1 MKQAWIDRHV
11 TLQGESGMPYDH
23 EYFKKSAD
31 YVRGR
36 IAFDPEIAVIL
47 GSALG
52 GLAGE
57 IEEPVEI
64 PYGDIPNF
72 LVSTVESHA
81 GKLIVGTL
89 AGRRVVCMSGR
100 FHYYEGYSFEQL
112 AAPVRLFKSLGVK
125 TAIVTNAAGAVNAA
139 YKPGDVMVIKDHIN
153 LAGVSP
159 MRGPNVDE
167 YGPRF
172 FDAGSLY
179 ARRLRE
185 LALECARGSGLT
197 VHEGV
202 YQFFTG
208 PQFETPAEIR
218 AARMLGADAVGMS
231 TVPEAL
237 TAAHCGMPLLGLSVM
252 TNMAAGVLD
261 RPLGMA
267 EVLETAKR
275 ISIPFQR
282 YVKNIIGQ
290 LPSAGG

>member
-1 MKQAWIDRHV
+1 M
-11 TLQGESGMPYDH
+11 TYDH
-23 EYFKKSAD
+23 EYYKKSAD
-31 YVRGR
+31 YVRGK

-57 IEEPVEI
+57 IEDPVEI

-89 AGRRVVCMSGR
+89 AGRRVLCMSGR

-125 TAIVTNAAGAVNAA
+125 ATIVTNAAGAVNTA
-139 YKPGDVMVIKDHIN
+139 YKPGDIMVIKDHIN
-153 LAGVSP
+153 LVGASP

-172 FDAGSLY
+172 FDVSNLY
-179 ARRLRE
+179 TKRLRQ
-185 LALECARGSGLT
+185 LALSCAQGSGLT

-208 PQFETPAEIR
+208 PHFETPAEIK
-218 AARMLGADAVGMS
+218 AARILGADAVGMS
-231 TVPEAL
+231 TVTEAL

-261 RPLGMA
+261 QPLGA
-267 EVLETAKR
+267 GEVYRTAAS
-275 ISIPFQR
+275 ISAPFQR
-282 YVKNIIGQ
+282 YVQTIIGK
-290 LPSAGG
+290 LPTAGA

>member
-1 MKQAWIDRHV
+1 
-11 TLQGESGMPYDH
+11 MPYDYDYH
-23 EYFKKSAD
+23 KKSAD
-31 YVRGR
+31 YVRGK
-36 IAFDPEIAVIL
+36 IVFYPEVAVIL

-52 GLAGE
+52 GLADQ
-57 IEEPVEI
+57 IEDPVEI

-81 GKLIVGTL
+81 GKLIAGTL

-125 TAIVTNAAGAVNAA
+125 MIIVTNAAGAVNTA
-139 YKPGDVMVIKDHIN
+139 YKPGDIMVIKDHIN
-153 LAGVSP
+153 LAGASP
-159 MRGPNVDE
+159 MRGPNVSE

-172 FDAGSLY
+172 FDVSNLYTKSL
-179 ARRLRE
+179 RQ
-185 LALECARGSGLT
+185 LALECSGNSGLT

-208 PQFETPAEIR
+208 PHFETPAEIR
-218 AARMLGADAVGMS
+218 AARILGADAVGMS
-231 TVPEAL
+231 TVTEAL

-261 RPLGMA
+261 QLLGTG
-267 EVLETAKR
+267 EVMETARR
-275 ISIPFQR
+275 ISPLFQN
-282 YVKNIIGQ
+282 YVTRIISR
-290 LPSAGG
+290 LPSVGG

>member
-1 MKQAWIDRHV
+1 
-11 TLQGESGMPYDH
+11 MPYD
-23 EYFKKSAD
+23 YDYYRKSAD

-36 IAFDPEIAVIL
+36 ISFDPEVAVIL

-52 GLAGE
+52 GLASQ
-57 IEEPVEI
+57 IEDPVEI

-81 GKLIVGTL
+81 GKLIAGTL

-112 AAPVRLFKSLGVK
+112 AAPVRLFKSLGVR
-125 TAIVTNAAGAVNAA
+125 TTIVTNAAGAVNTA
-139 YKPGDVMVIKDHIN
+139 YKPGDIMVIKDHIN
-153 LAGVSP
+153 LAGASP

-172 FDAGSLY
+172 FDASNIYTKSL
-179 ARRLRE
+179 RQ
-185 LALECARGSGLT
+185 LALSCAGKSGLT

-208 PQFETPAEIR
+208 PHFETPAEIR
-218 AARMLGADAVGMS
+218 AARILGADAVGMS
-231 TVPEAL
+231 TVTEAL

-261 RPLGMA
+261 QPLGTG
-267 EVLETAKR
+267 EVMETARR
-275 ISIPFQR
+275 ISSLFQA
-282 YVKNIIGQ
+282 YVTTIIGR
-290 LPSAGG
+290 LPPVGG

>member
-1 MKQAWIDRHV
+1 
-11 TLQGESGMPYDH
+11 MPYDH
-23 EYFKKSAD
+23 EYYRKSAD
-31 YVRGR
+31 YVRSR
-36 IAFDPEIAVIL
+36 ISFDPEIAVIL

-57 IEEPVEI
+57 IENPVEI

-72 LVSTVESHA
+72 LVSTVETHA
-81 GKLIVGTL
+81 GKLIAGTL

-112 AAPVRLFKSLGVK
+112 AAPIRMFKSLGVRA
-125 TAIVTNAAGAVNAA
+125 AIVTNAAGAVNTA
-139 YKPGDVMVIKDHIN
+139 YKPGDIMVIKDHIN
-153 LAGVSP
+153 LAGASP

-172 FDAGSLY
+172 FDASNLY
-179 ARRLRE
+179 TKRLRQS
-185 LALECARGSGLT
+185 ALECAKGSGLT

-208 PQFETPAEIR
+208 PHFETPAEIR
-218 AARMLGADAVGMS
+218 AARILGADAVGMS

-237 TAAHCGMPLLGLSVM
+237 TAAHCGMPLLGLSVV

-261 RPLGMA
+261 QPLGMA
-267 EVLETAKR
+267 EVLETARR
-275 ISIPFQR
+275 ISVPFQH
-282 YVKNIIGQ
+282 YVQKIIGQ
-290 LPSAGG
+290 LPSVGG

>member
-1 MKQAWIDRHV
+1 
-11 TLQGESGMPYDH
+11 MPYD
-23 EYFKKSAD
+23 YNYYKKSAE

-36 IAFDPEIAVIL
+36 ISFDPEVAVIL

-52 GLAGE
+52 GLASQ
-57 IEEPVEI
+57 IEDAVEI

-81 GKLIVGTL
+81 GKLIAGTL

-112 AAPVRLFKSLGVK
+112 AAPIRLFKSLGVR
-125 TAIVTNAAGAVNAA
+125 TTIVTNAAGAVNTA
-139 YKPGDVMVIKDHIN
+139 YKPGDIMVIKDHIN
-153 LAGVSP
+153 LAGASP

-172 FDAGSLY
+172 FDASNLYTKSL
-179 ARRLRE
+179 RQ
-185 LALECARGSGLT
+185 LALACAGKSGLT

-208 PQFETPAEIR
+208 PHFETPAEIR
-218 AARMLGADAVGMS
+218 AARILGADAVGMS
-231 TVPEAL
+231 TVTEAL

-261 RPLGMA
+261 QPLGTG
-267 EVLETAKR
+267 EVMETARR
-275 ISIPFQR
+275 ISSLFQA
-282 YVKNIIGQ
+282 YVTTIIGR
-290 LPSAGG
+290 LPPVGG

>member
-1 MKQAWIDRHV
+1 MF
-11 TLQGESGMPYDH
+11 YDY
-23 EYFKKSAD
+23 EYYKKSAD
-31 YVRGR
+31 YVRGM
-36 IAFDPEIAVIL
+36 ISFDPEVAVIL

-57 IEEPVEI
+57 IENPVEI
-64 PYGDIPNF
+64 PYADIPNF

-81 GKLIVGTL
+81 GKLIAGTL

-112 AAPVRLFKSLGVK
+112 AAPIRLFKSLGVK
-125 TAIVTNAAGAVNAA
+125 ATIVTNAAGAVNTA
-139 YKPGDVMVIKDHIN
+139 YKPGDIMVIKDHIN
-153 LAGVSP
+153 LVGASP

-172 FDAGSLY
+172 FDVSNLYTASL
-179 ARRLRE
+179 RQ
-185 LALECARGSGLT
+185 LALECSIGSGLT

-208 PQFETPAEIR
+208 PHFETPAEIR
-218 AARMLGADAVGMS
+218 AARILGADAVGMS
-231 TVPEAL
+231 TVTEAL

-261 RPLGMA
+261 QPLGA
-267 EVLETAKR
+267 GEVYRTAAG
-275 ISIPFQR
+275 ISAPFQR
-282 YVKNIIGQ
+282 YVQKIIGK
-290 LPSAGG
+290 LPSVGG